1 LIAERN
7 AAEGSKAVLS
17 AIGRVAASFLGLML
31 AAGFVVGSGTINFS
45 FLSRQAESAWEG
57 YVLGAVAIGVTG
69 YNALG
74 PMFVSWAW
82 ENGRRGFVV
91 PAGALMWIVFVGFSL
106 VCAVGFTASNRGAV
120 TGSREAQAARLASA
134 SDNLKRAE
142 QELAKQQ
149 KPVRAAAVIE
159 EALHEIRQDRRWV
172 STKGCTEATVEASFE
187 YCRRYFHVRQEHEAA
202 AGYAR
207 LEQLRADYGAEILR
221 LKAAG
226 AARETDPQAGMVVRL
241 SRGMLELAEAQ
252 LWLNSWAA
260 LVVEMGAALLPV
272 VATGHG
278 FSGGRRRRR
287 QDGAKD
293 AQGNECVAPART
305 ALPAIRRL
313 ELAPDGTWQV
323 QE

>member
-1 LIAERN
+1 
-7 AAEGSKAVLS
+7 VLS
-17 AIGRVAASFLGLML
+17 AIGRVVASLLGLML

-82 ENGRRGFVV
+82 ENGRTGFVV
-91 PAGALMWIVFVGFSL
+91 PAGAVMWLVFVVFSL
-106 VCAVGFTASNRGAV
+106 MCAVGFTASNRGAV
-120 TGSREAQAARLASA
+120 TGSRDAQAARLASA
-134 SDNLKRAE
+134 SDNLKRTE
-142 QELAKQQ
+142 QELAKLK
-149 KPVRAAAVIE
+149 KPSRPAAVVE
-159 EALHEIRQDRRWV
+159 EALSEIRQDRRWV

-187 YCRRYFHVRQEHEAA
+187 YCRGYFQVRQEHQAA
-202 AGYAR
+202 AEYAR
-207 LEQLRADYGAEILR
+207 LEQRRVNSSAEILR
-221 LKAAG
+221 LRAAG
-226 AARETDPQAGMVVRL
+226 AAREADPQASMLVRL
-241 SRGMLELAEAQ
+241 SRGMLVPAEAQ

-260 LVVEMGAALLPV
+260 LVVEMGAALIPV

-278 FSGGRRRRR
+278 FSGGRWRRREKSNEH
-287 QDGAKD
+287 GHESD
-293 AQGNECVAPART
+293 APSAQTGLAN
-305 ALPAIRRL
+305 IRRL

>member
-1 LIAERN
+1 M
-7 AAEGSKAVLS
+7 LS
-17 AIGRVAASFLGLML
+17 AIGRAVASFLGLML
-31 AAGFVVGSGTINFS
+31 AVGFVAGSGTINFS

-57 YVLGAVAIGVTG
+57 YVLGTVAIGVTG

-74 PMFVSWAW
+74 PLFVSWAW

-91 PAGALMWIVFVGFSL
+91 PAGAVMWVVFVGFSL
-106 VCAVGFTASNRGAV
+106 LCAVGFTASNRGAV
-120 TGSREAQAARLASA
+120 TGSREALAARLASA
-134 SDNLKRAE
+134 TDNLNKTE
-142 QELAKQQ
+142 KELATLK
-149 KPVRAAAVIE
+149 KPPRTAAVVE
-159 EALHEIRQDRRWV
+159 EALNEIRQDRRWA

-187 YCRRYFHVRQEHEAA
+187 YCRRYFQVRQEHQSAA
-202 AGYAR
+202 EYAR
-207 LEQLRADYGAEILR
+207 LEQLRANYGAEVLR

-226 AARETDPQAGMVVRL
+226 AARETDPQAGMLVRL

-260 LVVEMGAALLPV
+260 LVVEMGAALIPV

-278 FSGGRRRRR
+278 FTGGRRRRR
-287 QDGAKD
+287 ERNDEDAEVSESVARAPDG
-293 AQGNECVAPART
+293 
-305 ALPAIRRL
+305 LLAIRRL